1 MKKFLTV
8 QHDYALPVEWKGKFI
23 LVIIFVFL
31 GISWVSC
38 VIITCWLCYLEFVG
52 DGMLLH
58 LTSICGETLTW
69 VNMTWTHMLWRR
81 LPENTFLQLCVLYAW
96 RDLLCLVINIILFY
110 SIIHACSFSDFGELD
125 DWGWG
130 LGLSGWEDCNENYSN
145 SRSKSHTLYQEA
157 QVGRE

>member
-58 LTSICGETLTW
+58 LTIICGETLT
-69 VNMTWTHMLWRR
+69 
-81 LPENTFLQLCVLYAW
+81 
-96 RDLLCLVINIILFY
+96 
-110 SIIHACSFSDFGELD
+110 
-125 DWGWG
+125 
-130 LGLSGWEDCNENYSN
+130 
-145 SRSKSHTLYQEA
+145 
-157 QVGRE
+157 